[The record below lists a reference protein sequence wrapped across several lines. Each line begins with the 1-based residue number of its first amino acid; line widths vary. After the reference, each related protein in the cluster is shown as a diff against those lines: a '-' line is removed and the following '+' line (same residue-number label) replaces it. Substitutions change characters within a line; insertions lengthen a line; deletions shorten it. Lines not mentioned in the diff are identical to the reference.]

1 MVHERLRI
9 IGALLALAL
18 PAIHLLRRIGP
29 LHRQRSF
36 SSPERVLILG
46 ASSGVGYATARQYAR
61 RGARVCVVARRADRI
76 NALEAECGHNCIAVA
91 ADLSVVEDMVKVRQ
105 TIENAWGGL
114 DTIHV
119 CAGVSALQPVM
130 ALTGVEGEEDA
141 AGHGIQY
148 AIDVAGK
155 AVQGN
160 FLGPLVA
167 ALVFIPML
175 TRTSAHP
182 AILLVSSMA
191 ALVPAPT
198 RALYAATKAS
208 SLLLYQS
215 LAIEHRDIAFSF
227 ILPATIEGDFR
238 ASAVDAGPVRESD
251 PNKHGL
257 KIDYVAARCIDAV
270 DNGVRGNIIMPWFPY
285 ALAHYLYYL
294 CPSLIERMAAKK
306 YNFAR

>member
-1 MVHERLRI
+1 MVHERLRM

-130 ALTGVEGEEDA
+130 ALTGVEEKEDA
-141 AGHGIQY
+141 AGQGIQY

-167 ALVFIPML
+167 ALVFVTHVLSRLHGSQTNMFPDPHADTYFGPSGHPPRFIYGRSCASTDTRSLRRHEGLLTPAIPI
-175 TRTSAHP
+175 TRYRTSRHSFQ
-182 AILLVSSMA
+182 LHSS
-191 ALVPAPT
+191 
-198 RALYAATKAS
+198 RNY
-208 SLLLYQS
+208 
-215 LAIEHRDIAFSF
+215 RGR
-227 ILPATIEGDFR
+227 LPCIGCR
-238 ASAVDAGPVRESD
+238 RRPRSRVGPKQAWPEDRLRRR
-251 PNKHGL
+251 KM
-257 KIDYVAARCIDAV
+257 Y
-270 DNGVRGNIIMPWFPY
+270 
-285 ALAHYLYYL
+285 
-294 CPSLIERMAAKK
+294 
-306 YNFAR
+306 